1 MNINY
6 LINQLLDY
14 GLKNKLIEE
23 YDVIYCANRLI
34 DALGV
39 KTFERVETEEIE
51 INVLLEKL
59 CDYAY
64 ENHII
69 DSNDVTTYDLYDTL
83 LMDIIMPRPS
93 CVLKKYQALFKED
106 KRKATDYHYDLSIK
120 SNYIRM
126 DRINKNI
133 CFKHN
138 CKYGILDITINLS
151 KPEKD
156 PKMIALAKTIP
167 STGYPKCLLCMENM
181 GFAGHLNHPARQNHR
196 IIPLQLDGEDYF
208 MQYSPYVYY
217 NEHTIV
223 LKKEHVPMAINRET
237 FSKLLDFVRQYDHY
251 FIGSNADL
259 PIVGGSIL
267 AHDHFQGGN
276 YVFPMFTANSLKT
289 YKLAKYPSVTVEYVN
304 WPLDTLC
311 LIGSDKNTIA
321 DAADDILQKWINYSS
336 PSVEVYSHTNGT
348 RHNTITP
355 IMRYVDGKYH
365 AYLTLRNNRTSEEHP
380 YGIYHPNNSLHHI
393 KKENIGL
400 IEVMGL
406 AVLPKRLKEE
416 MDLLK
421 KVLLKEESMELLD
434 VEPLLKHKP
443 WTLDKLLRHEY
454 TKENIDDIINS
465 EIGDVFME
473 VLEDCGV
480 FKYGNKI
487 EEMDKFVIFV
497 NEI

>member
-6 LINQLLDY
+6 LVNQLLDY
-14 GLKNKLIEE
+14 GLKSNLIEE

-39 KTFERVETEEIE
+39 KTFERVETEDIE
-51 INVLLEKL
+51 IHVLLEKL

-64 ENHII
+64 ENKII

-83 LMDIIMPRPS
+83 LMDILMPRPS

-106 KRKATDYHYDLSIK
+106 KRKATDYHYDLSKK

-133 CFKHN
+133 CFKHD
-138 CKYGILDITINLS
+138 CKYGTLDITINLS

-156 PKMIALAKTIP
+156 PKMIALAKSLP

-181 GFAGHLNHPARQNHR
+181 GFAGNLNHPARQNHR
-196 IIPLQLDGEDYF
+196 IIPLTLDGEDYF
-208 MQYSPYVYY
+208 IQYSPYFYY
-217 NEHTIV
+217 NEHAIIF
-223 LKKEHVPMAINRET
+223 KKEHTPMAINKEA

-251 FIGSNADL
+251 FLGSNADL

-276 YVFPMFTANSLKT
+276 YVFPMFTADSLKSYT
-289 YKLAKYPSVTVEYVN
+289 VNKYPDIKVEYVN

-311 LIGSDKNTIA
+311 LVGTNKEDIA
-321 DAADDILQKWINYSS
+321 SLADDILQKWINYSS
-336 PSVEVYSHTNGT
+336 PSVEVISHTNGV

-355 IMRYVDGKYH
+355 IMRFVDGKYH
-365 AYLTLRNNRTSEEHP
+365 AYLALRNNRTNEEYP
-380 YGIYHPNNSLHHI
+380 DGIYHPNKSLHHI

-421 KVLLKEESMELLD
+421 KVLINEESKELLD

-443 WTLDKLLRHEY
+443 WTLETLSKYEF
-454 TKENIDDIINS
+454 TKDNVDSIINA
-465 EIGDVFME
+465 EIGNVFMK

-480 FKYGNKI
+480 FKFGNKI
-487 EEMDKFVIFV
+487 EEMDKFVKFV
-497 NEI
+497 NE